1 MDDKIKIVLADDE
14 VLFQKGIAFILSRED
29 TFEIVQEVNDGEQ
42 LLHYLD
48 SASELPDII
57 LMDLKMP
64 NLNGVEATRFIGNK
78 FPSIRIIALTS
89 YNTPSFIANMI
100 HLGAVSYLVK
110 NTTPAE
116 MIQTINEVFDKGFY
130 YNQEVLKVIQ
140 EGIAEDKTKRKRSL
154 FEEDEGITDRER
166 EVLELICR
174 QFSTSEIADKLCIS
188 KRTVE
193 GHRNSLMVKTN
204 TKNIAGLVVY
214 SLQNRIVD
222 LNSLMF

>member
-1 MDDKIKIVLADDE
+1 M
-14 VLFQKGIAFILSRED
+14 
-29 TFEIVQEVNDGEQ
+29 EIN
-42 LLHYLD
+42 
-48 SASELPDII
+48 
-57 LMDLKMP
+57 
-64 NLNGVEATRFIGNK
+64 
-78 FPSIRIIALTS
+78 PSIRIIALTS

-193 GHRNSLMVKTN
+193 GHRNSLMVKTK